1 MESQV
6 GCSLAAALFLGSQ
19 THTLELA
26 RDELNKLFSRPINYS
41 HGGNGLAIIGY
52 FSAKSQSWPC
62 YLIQFAHYTRFV
74 CQNQRAVCGLDFFI
88 INFPLWH
95 IWLGNL
101 NLVHSFFSFETN
113 FLKTKR
119 LKFSS
124 VKQKIKRPLFIL
136 CSMVETFSIKKRL
149 ETPEYLQA
157 SSTDALYSFLHLSTR
172 GPPSFYFFK
181 PSHLIPLNS
190 GRVW

>member
-6 GCSLAAALFLGSQ
+6 GCSLWLRLFFLAHKH

-26 RDELNKLFSRPINYS
+26 RDELDKLFSRPINYS

-52 FSAKSQSWPC
+52 FSTKSQPWPC
-62 YLIQFAHYTRFV
+62 YLIQFAHYTGFV
-74 CQNQRAVCGLDFFI
+74 CQNQHAMCGLDFFI

-101 NLVHSFFSFETN
+101 AWLTASSLLRRTFF
-113 FLKTKR
+113 KQ

-124 VKQKIKRPLFIL
+124 VQQKIKRPLFIL
-136 CSMVETFSIKKRL
+136 SMVVTFSIKKRL

-157 SSTDALYSFLHLSTR
+157 PMLSILSSISQLAGRLHFIFSS
-172 GPPSFYFFK
+172 P
-181 PSHLIPLNS
+181 LI
-190 GRVW
+190 